1 MMIITTRTIVNRYLL
16 FISIHVS
23 FLFVA
28 FQNCSAKDNSTIT
41 STQVITDSQTLI
53 SSGQVFKLGFFNPP
67 NSTNHYVGIWYTK
80 FPVQTIVWVAN
91 RNNPIK
97 DTSGT
102 LGIATDG
109 NLVISNGRGVVL
121 WTTNI
126 SNAAN
131 ANNTV
136 VELLDTGNLVL
147 SLINDRTRVLWQS
160 FDLPTDTLLPQMKI
174 GASSRQELTSWKN
187 ESDPSQGIFSV
198 GLELADGIPQLVLS
212 SNGSKYRHW
221 RSGPWNSIVFIGIPG
236 MTNGY
241 NDGFYLTKDDQDGSM
256 YMSFNYADKT
266 TIRRFVIDHRGVLLG
281 LNWFEG
287 SNEWTQL
294 WSSQENECEVYG
306 KCGPFGR
313 CNPLNSPICSCLPGF
328 KPMSDNEWDKGNWS
342 GGCVRNTPLRCQNNL
357 NDGFLKLGSVKVPDF
372 ASSFWLGSPTI
383 EDCNRTC
390 LSNCSCIAYSYDSG
404 IGCMT
409 WVVKDLVDIQVF
421 DETGADLYIYSAEKN
436 NTDLS
441 EKKNPNRV
449 LLHRNLSAVVVVI
462 TVLVGILAII
472 ICTNFFWRWLAKRKN
487 DGKVA
492 SDLNNVHGETPGSNM
507 LGDNPD
513 QLKIFKFEEL
523 AIDTNEFSR
532 ANMLGQGGF
541 GQVYKAKLLD
551 GQEIAVKRLSK
562 GSIQGLE
569 EFKNEVLVISKVQHR
584 NLVRLLG
591 CCLEG
596 DEKMLVYEYMP
607 NKSLDAFLFDAT
619 KGALL
624 DWKKR
629 FQIIEG
635 ISRGI
640 LYLHRDS
647 RLRVIHRDLKVS
659 NILLDE
665 DLNPPL

>member
-1 MMIITTRTIVNRYLL
+1 MMMITTRTIVNRYLL
-16 FISIHVS
+16 FIFVHVS
-23 FLFVA
+23 LLFVI
-28 FQNCSAKDNSTIT
+28 FIHNCSAKDNSTTT
-41 STQVITDSQTLI
+41 STQVITGSQTLI
-53 SSGQVFKLGFFNPP
+53 SSGQIFKLGFFNPS
-67 NSTNHYVGIWYTK
+67 NSTNRYVGIWYNK
-80 FPVQTIVWVAN
+80 FPVQTNVWVAN
-91 RNNPIK
+91 KNNPIK

-102 LGIATDG
+102 LGIADEG

-126 SNAAN
+126 SNTAN

-147 SLINDRTRVLWQS
+147 SLINDRTRFLWQS
-160 FDLPTDTLLPQMKI
+160 FDHPTDTLLPLMQI
-174 GASSRQELTSWKN
+174 GASTRQELASWKD
-187 ESDPSQGIFSV
+187 ESDPSQGIFSA
-198 GLELADGIPQLVLS
+198 GLEPADGIPQLVLW
-212 SNGSKYRHW
+212 SNGSKDRHR
-221 RSGPWNSIVFIGIPG
+221 RSGPWNNIVFIGIPG

-294 WSSQENECEVYG
+294 WSSSQENECEVYG

-328 KPMSDNEWDKGNWS
+328 KPMSDIEWNKGNWS

-372 ASSFWLGSPTI
+372 ASSFWLGSLTI

-390 LSNCSCIAYSYDSG
+390 LRNCSCIAYLYDSG

-409 WVVKDLVDIQVF
+409 WAVKDLVDIQVF
-421 DETGADLYIYSAEKN
+421 DETSPSSFRSCR
-436 NTDLS
+436 T
-441 EKKNPNRV
+441 
-449 LLHRNLSAVVVVI
+449 
-462 TVLVGILAII
+462 
-472 ICTNFFWRWLAKRKN
+472 
-487 DGKVA
+487 
-492 SDLNNVHGETPGSNM
+492 
-507 LGDNPD
+507 
-513 QLKIFKFEEL
+513 
-523 AIDTNEFSR
+523 
-532 ANMLGQGGF
+532 NMLGQGGF

-584 NLVRLLG
+584 NLVRLLC

-665 DLNPPL
+665 DLNPKISDFGMARIFGADICPLSISWKGDFQKSRMFLVSAYCYWRLSVEDRPRVFTIPSSH